1 VLNQED
7 KNMDVS
13 VDKLVAVYIKM
24 RAERD
29 RITREMNQ
37 QLENIQTQMNVVKT
51 ELLNICKETGV
62 ESFRTPFGTAYR
74 TIKSRYWTNDWES
87 FYKFM
92 KENEAMELLEKRIC
106 QTNVKQFLEE
116 NPDTHP
122 AGLQVEKEYAITIK
136 RRK

>member
-1 VLNQED
+1 
-7 KNMDVS
+7 MDVS
-13 VDKLVAVYIKM
+13 VDKLVSVYIKM
-24 RAERD
+24 RDERD

-62 ESFRTPFGTAYR
+62 ESFRTPYGTAYR

>member
-1 VLNQED
+1 
-7 KNMDVS
+7 MDVS
-13 VDKLVAVYIKM
+13 VDKLVSVYIKM
-24 RAERD
+24 RDERD